1 MPPHPSP
8 QSLDPEAVRASPD
21 RRLGSGGPAGHVI
34 QGRLGEGR
42 MRSKPPATSR
52 GNARVSVRMAFR
64 TQPAIP
70 LRRPCFNPESS
81 FCPWSLLLAQDA
93 GKGAFFVFFQSED
106 QAGCLRALC
115 LEARAHL
122 VPQSAP
128 AHLPLHAG
136 DTPGFSPPGPEL
148 VPSWPP
154 ALVQIGELSG
164 KQESVGR
171 W

>member
-21 RRLGSGGPAGHVI
+21 RRLGSGAPAGHVI

-93 GKGAFFVFFQSED
+93 GKGAFFVFS
-106 QAGCLRALC
+106 RARTKQVVCERCAWRPGLIWFPSPRQPIF
-115 LEARAHL
+115 LFMPEIPRAFLHPARNWC
-122 VPQSAP
+122 PR
-128 AHLPLHAG
+128 
-136 DTPGFSPPGPEL
+136 
-148 VPSWPP
+148 WPP